1 MKKEII
7 EFKFVLLILILVFSL
22 SGITAQTILEQDSL
36 IRIKKVKIFPIANP
50 PPTYIIEIKNDM
62 TISFYFNIPKNFSK
76 NHSGFKGIYTDS
88 TTININSSDF
98 FELEKTINGIDINN
112 INTPKKIKSQNEVA
126 IKVAG
131 YFPDNYF
138 IETSYQKIKFS
149 NDIYD
154 ADTTNSS
161 IINMFEKLEDKYKP
175 KK

>member
-1 MKKEII
+1 MRKEII
-7 EFKFVLLILILVFSL
+7 EFKFALLILILVFS
-22 SGITAQTILEQDSL
+22 STGIIAQTIFKQDSL

-50 PPTYIIEIKNDM
+50 PPTYIVVIKNDM
-62 TISFYFNIPKNFSK
+62 TISFYFNIPENFSK
-76 NHSGFKGIYTDS
+76 DHSGFKGIYVDS

-98 FELEKTINGIDINN
+98 FELEKTINSIDLNN
-112 INTPKKIKSQNEVA
+112 INTHRKRKSENEVI

-138 IETSYQKIKFS
+138 IETSSQKIEFS

-154 ADTTNSS
+154 TNAT
-161 IINMFEKLEDKYKP
+161 IYTMFEKLEDKYKP